1 MKRWTQA
8 AWRVCGGWGAAV
20 LAGLLLTGCA
30 SSGLMGSNSLAEASL
45 ERAQTQAL
53 AAEKAEPEK
62 APPLATRETYLNV
75 VRQMQHKQ
83 LWFASLA
90 HLDALEKQWG
100 VNPASTLLRAD
111 ALRQAQRP
119 QESAALY
126 RQLIGSAQESEAFYG
141 LGLLAADGSDFAR
154 SVEWM
159 EKGRRSN
166 PLNTRLLSDLGYAYL
181 RAGQVPA
188 AFMPLMQAAQLDPE
202 YAKAAMNLALYWL
215 LQGDEHQAQQLME
228 ARQLSQAA
236 RQAIRDQAQA
246 LVQGA
251 APPVTPVAAVR
262 PVLGPASPV
271 AQPRSAPAAER
282 PHEVAVRPASAP
294 EASAATPALASP
306 AVAADVRAA
315 APPASVVSAPSVP
328 PAVAMDTAAAPAPG
342 KAVVGVVSLPA
353 RTMPIVSIGN
363 AVRGQLLGPAPQE
376 SEPAQA
382 DAAGAQDPGGEGPGT
397 EGRQLASAAP
407 TQRRPVSRWE

>member
-8 AWRVCGGWGAAV
+8 VWRVCGGWGTAV

-251 APPVTPVAAVR
+251 APPAT
-262 PVLGPASPV
+262 PV
-271 AQPRSAPAAER
+271 AQPRPAPAAER
-282 PHEVAVRPASAP
+282 LHEVAVRPAP
-294 EASAATPALASP
+294 TPQASAATPALAP
-306 AVAADVRAA
+306 TVLATDVQAA
-315 APPASVVSAPSVP
+315 APPASDVPAPSMP
-328 PAVAMDTAAAPAPG
+328 PAVAMDTAAASAPS

-376 SEPAQA
+376 PEPAQA
-382 DAAGAQDPGGEGPGT
+382 EAAVAQDPGGEVPGT